1 MFKIFV
7 LPLNQSIYVVGTFEH
22 LKQMIKLMDKKCY
35 AYFLLLFNWTFV
47 EHKIVIIFLSYCLII
62 CTCRTDSLSYADYS
76 FE

>member
-1 MFKIFV
+1 M
-7 LPLNQSIYVVGTFEH
+7 GTFEH
-22 LKQMIKLMDKKCY
+22 PKQIIKLMDKKFY

-47 EHKIVIIFLSYCLII
+47 EHKSVIKLFFSYCLII